1 MNRKTMRIIFA
12 IIFLGLF
19 QTVLLSAQDVATGK
33 VPTLSDK
40 ERALS
45 GKYDQLEAILLRMAE
60 VNATTD
66 PRRATLL
73 KKVIAESKDRLISLR
88 FEEIA
93 AILQRSRFSQAID
106 MQIGLEKDLAEL
118 LKLLESENRAKLRES
133 EKEKLKEVLREIEE
147 LILQQRSLKGRTTET
162 ENLKPVAQEQEKI
175 NDKTKNLAQKMGDLP
190 EIGPP
195 PQEKKQSLSDSP
207 NENSEKGKENQ
218 EESESSESNTEKSE
232 ENSQE
237 KLSPTQQA
245 MRQAQKR
252 MKQAQEQLEKMEK
265 KGAVEDQEEAIAELQ
280 KARAELERLLRQLRE
295 EELMQTLQYL
305 DARLRKMLQL
315 EKAIRSQTE
324 QLEKQQSQ
332 PETENGS
339 PRQIQILASRLGVDQ
354 SKVIEDADAA
364 LMLLRED
371 GTAQAMKES
380 LEQTRFDMLEVE
392 ERLRRADVG
401 SITQSIEDT
410 IIESLQE
417 MIDAVAQA
425 KKESQERS
433 QRDQNQP
440 PGSQA
445 AQDEQ
450 NLIDQLSE
458 LRMIR
463 TMQRRINERTARYE
477 ELLREGKSDIA
488 VLEKNVDELARQQL
502 RIRQILRDMS
512 LGRNR

>member
-1 MNRKTMRIIFA
+1 MKRIFFA
-12 IIFLGLF
+12 LFFLGLF
-19 QTVLLSAQDVATGK
+19 PTILFSAQDAAAGRE
-33 VPTLSDK
+33 PTLPDK
-40 ERALS
+40 QRALS

-60 VNATTD
+60 VNASTN

-88 FEEIA
+88 FEEIV
-93 AILQRSRFSQAID
+93 AILQKSRFSQAID
-106 MQIGLEKDLAEL
+106 TQTGLEKDLAEL
-118 LKLLESENRAKLRES
+118 LKLLESENREKLRDS

-175 NDKTKNLAQKMGDLP
+175 GDKTKNLAQKMGDIQEVGAP
-190 EIGPP
+190 SKSKDS
-195 PQEKKQSLSDSP
+195 QEK
-207 NENSEKGKENQ
+207 
-218 EESESSESNTEKSE
+218 SESSEGDSEKSDTEKSE

-237 KLSPTQQA
+237 NLSPTQQA

-280 KARAELERLLRQLRE
+280 KARAELERLMRQLRE

-324 QLEKQQSQ
+324 QLEKQQTQ
-332 PETENGS
+332 PETENSS
-339 PRQIQILASRLGVDQ
+339 PRQIQILASRLSVDQ

-364 LMLLRED
+364 LVLLQDD

-380 LEQTRFDMLEVE
+380 LEQTRFDMQEVE

-401 SITQSIEDT
+401 TTTQNIENT

-417 MIDAVAQA
+417 MIDAVTQA
-425 KKESQERS
+425 KKDSQDRS
-433 QRDQNQP
+433 QKDQNP
-440 PGSQA
+440 NAQA
-445 AQDEQ
+445 MSPEDQ
-450 NLIDQLSE
+450 NLIGLLSE

-463 TMQRRINERTARYE
+463 TMQRRVNERTARYDTM
-477 ELLREGKSDIA
+477 LGEGKTDLAI
-488 VLEKNVDELARQQL
+488 LEKGVDELARQQL